1 MVVPPTSRLKS
12 SKPRFVDV
20 LLKGSGVSAAL
31 PVFILFSC
39 QVHRRVFIFLLQEIK
54 HHSTALAPHPADACV
69 LFGH

>member
-12 SKPRFVDV
+12 SKPDSRNPR
-20 LLKGSGVSAAL
+20 SGRAAETPL
-31 PVFILFSC
+31 PFLFSY

-54 HHSTALAPHPADACV
+54 DHSTALAPHPADACV